1 MHLIEQLYIKAYLEL
16 EKLPQ
21 VAMKDR
27 VYTTLTLHRVIVIHK
42 NKAKTKCLKT
52 KQEGQIKVVEEVEE
66 VQASEE
72 EEREEDN
79 FPLKHKRQGKEEA

>member
-1 MHLIEQLYIKAYLEL
+1 
-16 EKLPQ
+16 
-21 VAMKDR
+21 MKDR

-52 KQEGQIKVVEEVEE
+52 KQEGQIKVVEEVE
-66 VQASEE
+66 ASEE